1 MSSGPPVNE
10 WTLVR
15 EQFDALVR
23 QRADNIEDILDAL
36 FRSRFSQL
44 ITQAAER
51 KKTKNRA
58 KSAAKLISRSLLFLE
73 LAREAQG

>member
-1 MSSGPPVNE
+1 MSSDPAVNE

-15 EQFDALVR
+15 DQFDALVR

-51 KKTKNRA
+51 KKTMNRA
-58 KSAAKLISRSLLFLE
+58 KGGAKPRI
-73 LAREAQG
+73 

>member
-1 MSSGPPVNE
+1 MSSEPAINE

-15 EQFDALVR
+15 EQFGALVR

-51 KKTKNRA
+51 KKTMNRA
-58 KSAAKLISRSLLFLE
+58 KGGAKPRT
-73 LAREAQG
+73 

>member
-44 ITQAAER
+44 ITQAAEP
-51 KKTKNRA
+51 KKTMNRA
-58 KSAAKLISRSLLFLE
+58 KGGAKPRI
-73 LAREAQG
+73 

>member
-1 MSSGPPVNE
+1 MSSDPVVNE

-15 EQFDALVR
+15 DQFDALLR

-51 KKTKNRA
+51 KNRKNRKNRSKRGA
-58 KSAAKLISRSLLFLE
+58 KPI
-73 LAREAQG
+73 

>member
-1 MSSGPPVNE
+1 MSSEPAINE

-36 FRSRFSQL
+36 FHSRFSQL
-44 ITQAAER
+44 IAQAAER
-51 KKTKNRA
+51 KKTMNRA
-58 KSAAKLISRSLLFLE
+58 KGGAKPRI
-73 LAREAQG
+73 

>member
-1 MSSGPPVNE
+1 MSSEPAINE

-36 FRSRFSQL
+36 FRSRFTQL
-44 ITQAAER
+44 IAQAAER

-58 KSAAKLISRSLLFLE
+58 KSAAKPI
-73 LAREAQG
+73 

>member
-1 MSSGPPVNE
+1 
-10 WTLVR
+10 VR

-51 KKTKNRA
+51 KKTMNRA
-58 KSAAKLISRSLLFLE
+58 KGGAKPRI
-73 LAREAQG
+73 